1 MGKIGIFFGTDSGNA
16 EAIAEKISKAIGNA
30 EVIDVAKASK
40 DQFNSFTKVILVAP
54 TAGAG
59 DLQTDW
65 EDFLGTLKSS
75 DFANKTIGLVGL
87 GDQDT
92 YSETFAE
99 GIFHIYEKAKAG
111 KVVGQTPT
119 DGYHFEA
126 SKAVEGGKFVG
137 LVIDEDNQDDLTD
150 GRISKWVAEIKGS
163 FA

>member
-1 MGKIGIFFGTDSGNA
+1 MAKIGIFFGTDSGNA
-16 EAIAEKISKAIGNA
+16 ETVSEKIASKLGDA

-40 DQFNSFTKVILVAP
+40 EQFDGFNNVILVAP

-65 EDFLGTLKSS
+65 EDFLGTLESS

-111 KVVGQTPT
+111 KVVGHTST
-119 DGYHFEA
+119 DGYNFEA
-126 SKAVEGGKFVG
+126 SKAVEGGKFIG

-150 GRISKWVAEIKGS
+150 SRIEKWVDEIKGS